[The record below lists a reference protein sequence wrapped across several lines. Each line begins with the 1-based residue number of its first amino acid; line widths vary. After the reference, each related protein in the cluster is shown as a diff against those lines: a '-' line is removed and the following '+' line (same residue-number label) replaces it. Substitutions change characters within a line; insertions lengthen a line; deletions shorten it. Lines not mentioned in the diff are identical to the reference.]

1 MARVRKCDRCG
12 KYYEPRAGVTAV
24 VGVTEFNMD
33 NDQEHPE
40 VYCDLC
46 PECHE
51 SFAAWMKAIGY
62 EDVIED
68 EFE

>member
-12 KYYEPRAGVTAV
+12 KYYEPKTGVTAV

-33 NDQEHPE
+33 NDQEYPE
-40 VYCDLC
+40 VYSDLC

-51 SFAAWMKAIGY
+51 SFDAWMNLIGY
-62 EDVIED
+62 EDVID
-68 EFE
+68 NEFE